1 MSWPADKYWFL
12 MSVILY
18 GVCSVHFL
26 FLWRKGF
33 RQDDRLSYVIL
44 LVAFVCHTLA
54 MVKRGFSLSRCPV
67 NNLYEAIAFVLWT
80 IVACYLVVG
89 LWPRMRFVGAFA
101 SPILF
106 AAGVFAL
113 FPELD
118 TAGAHPDLAKGW
130 LSFHA
135 AVILLAYGAFGLA
148 SVAGLMYLTQE
159 HNLKF
164 RKVRAVLAML
174 PPIERLERVIAR
186 MLAAG
191 LALLTIGLAVGSL
204 SVRGRHEDFTMWD
217 AKVIWSALVWFLYL
231 GLLIRHRLYAQGGR
245 WFAWGAVLSFAFVLL
260 TFWGTNMMS
269 PLHQQ

>member
-1 MSWPADKYWFL
+1 VSWPVDKYWFL
-12 MSVILY
+12 LSVVIY
-18 GVCSVHFL
+18 GLSSAHFL

-33 RQDDRLSYVIL
+33 RQDERLSYGL
-44 LVAFVCHTLA
+44 LFAAFLCHTMA

-80 IVACYLVVG
+80 IVACYLVLG
-89 LWPRMRFVGAFA
+89 MWPRMRFLGAFA

-106 AAGVFAL
+106 GVGVFAL

-118 TAGAHPDLAKGW
+118 TRGAHPDLAKGW

-159 HNLKF
+159 HDLKF
-164 RKVRAVLAML
+164 RKVRAVFALL
-174 PPIERLERVIAR
+174 PPIQRLERVIAR
-186 MLAAG
+186 MLVAG
-191 LALLTIGLAVGSL
+191 LVLLTIGLAVGSL
-204 SVRGRHEDFTMWD
+204 KVREGHEGFTMWD
-217 AKVIWSALVWFLYL
+217 AKVIWSIFVWLLYLALVIQHW
-231 GLLIRHRLYAQGGR
+231 RYAQGGR
-245 WFAWGAVLSFAFVLL
+245 RIAWGAVGSFAFVLL

-269 PLHQQ
+269 AIHQP